1 MKTMD
6 PAVKDSCT
14 EEKSD
19 PASDFIASMIAS
31 LPGVACVEKNREA
44 QRHWYESLSE
54 VEQMHV
60 RDKIRAE
67 ISRIRA
73 GFGKRTESIPAPPVR
88 FRDHG

>member
-1 MKTMD
+1 MD
-6 PAVKDSCT
+6 PAVKDTRT
-14 EEKSD
+14 EQEAD

-31 LPGVACVEKNREA
+31 LPGVACVAKSREA

-60 RDKIRAE
+60 RDRIRAE

-73 GFGKRTESIPAPPVR
+73 SFGKRTESVSMPPAAR
-88 FRDHG
+88 LRDYG